1 MGSDHTSSRAAS
13 SSRLLMML
21 FAPTLLAAISAVP
34 GSSAETD
41 RDHRLNPAATF
52 EAVDRLVRRDPDWMV
67 IGRGYHPSRSNWSLV
82 LWFDNPCR
90 SGRIDRDELLV
101 LEHQR
106 ASRCL
111 VATVRMPGAPPA
123 TPFESDADFG
133 AAFVRELRGD
143 LSYRSSVVGR
153 TDQLELLALVD
164 QMLSAMVREIEEPD
178 VSLTS
183 SHF

>member
-1 MGSDHTSSRAAS
+1 M
-13 SSRLLMML
+13 
-21 FAPTLLAAISAVP
+21 
-34 GSSAETD
+34 
-41 RDHRLNPAATF
+41 
-52 EAVDRLVRRDPDWMV
+52 
-67 IGRGYHPSRSNWSLV
+67 
-82 LWFDNPCR
+82 LWFDSPSR

-106 ASRCL
+106 ASRCV
-111 VATVRMPGAPPA
+111 VATYRMSGAPPA
-123 TPFESDADFG
+123 APFEFDADFG
-133 AAFVRELRGD
+133 SSFVRALRGD